1 MLLGG
6 GVGSGVGVTIS
17 SFMHMYYM
25 CKWLRCFPAD
35 WMRASDLSSGVFYQ
49 QRVGLSPGYDTIVL
63 I

>member
-1 MLLGG
+1 M
-6 GVGSGVGVTIS
+6 GSGVGVTIS